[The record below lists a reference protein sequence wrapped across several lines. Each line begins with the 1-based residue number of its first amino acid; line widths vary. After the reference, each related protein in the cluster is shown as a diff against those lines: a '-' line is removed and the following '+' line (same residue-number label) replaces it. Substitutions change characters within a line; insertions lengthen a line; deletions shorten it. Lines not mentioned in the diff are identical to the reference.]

1 MESHTVAGV
10 PSRNLRS
17 RELQRLVRTEWEQ
30 QRYFPL
36 QLATEL
42 SRQFA
47 THGLQFFKVNKT
59 FTHVSVARPQFLDL
73 ETTPVSE
80 NIKRIIA
87 HINAHP
93 KCSRRQL
100 IETLAPS
107 PPQPAVI
114 EIKPET
120 EAPGSA
126 CRLQAAGAEG
136 PPEGGTP
143 NVPAATAEPT
153 PEQNAIIAD
162 LHWLVHQGHVIEF
175 ADGRLET
182 AKKPAPR
189 PPKPEKKP
197 AEEKPVAEGEAAL
210 STTEPVSPGGSC
222 RCDRR
227 AEIQAPAETPAP
239 AAESVAERAP
249 ATLPPM
255 KRPRRRLSR
264 RRDDCTGAVE
274 LYETCSVFHAQIE
287 ARLNVAPSYK
297 FLASFN
303 STALLTLPMPFSKLG
318 LAPAVLEGVRA
329 AGYIT
334 PTPIQ
339 LRAIPLVLAG
349 RDVIGSAQTGTGKT
363 AAFALPILSKL
374 GQHAPGPRALI
385 LEPTRELAAQV
396 ETAFHDYA
404 RFTNLKTTVVF
415 GGVGY
420 GRQNDELRA
429 GTDIVVAT
437 PGRLLDHLERGTVRL
452 DKVQFLVLDEADR
465 MLDMG
470 FLPDVRRIVERC
482 PRQRHTSLFSATIPP
497 QIETLIQWA
506 MKNPETIEIGARRT
520 PAETV
525 KHVIY
530 PVADSQKSDLLLELL
545 KRVNYN
551 SVLVFCRTKHGADR
565 IAGLLKRNNHAVA
578 VLHSNRTQREREQ
591 ALKGFR
597 DGRFEVLVAT
607 DIAARGLDIAD
618 VSHVIN
624 YDVPQHPE
632 DYIHRIGRTGRAE
645 HSGDAFT
652 IMTAEDASHVFA
664 IERFISQ
671 KIPRVKLENFD
682 YKYTMLFEEGKAR
695 PAQRRFPRQS
705 PRRARP
711 RRLPLRHG
719 QTEKVTTGTELA
731 LRC

>member
-1 MESHTVAGV
+1 
-10 PSRNLRS
+10 
-17 RELQRLVRTEWEQ
+17 
-30 QRYFPL
+30 
-36 QLATEL
+36 
-42 SRQFA
+42 
-47 THGLQFFKVNKT
+47 
-59 FTHVSVARPQFLDL
+59 
-73 ETTPVSE
+73 
-80 NIKRIIA
+80 
-87 HINAHP
+87 
-93 KCSRRQL
+93 
-100 IETLAPS
+100 
-107 PPQPAVI
+107 
-114 EIKPET
+114 
-120 EAPGSA
+120 
-126 CRLQAAGAEG
+126 
-136 PPEGGTP
+136 
-143 NVPAATAEPT
+143 
-153 PEQNAIIAD
+153 
-162 LHWLVHQGHVIEF
+162 
-175 ADGRLET
+175 
-182 AKKPAPR
+182 
-189 PPKPEKKP
+189 
-197 AEEKPVAEGEAAL
+197 
-210 STTEPVSPGGSC
+210 
-222 RCDRR
+222 
-227 AEIQAPAETPAP
+227 
-239 AAESVAERAP
+239 
-249 ATLPPM
+249 
-255 KRPRRRLSR
+255 
-264 RRDDCTGAVE
+264 
-274 LYETCSVFHAQIE
+274 
-287 ARLNVAPSYK
+287 
-297 FLASFN
+297 
-303 STALLTLPMPFSKLG
+303 MPFIKLG
-318 LAPAVLEGVRA
+318 LSPAVLDGVRA
-329 AGYIT
+329 AGYVT

-339 LRAIPLVLAG
+339 LRGIPLVLAG
-349 RDVIGSAQTGTGKT
+349 RDIIGSAQTGTGKT
-363 AAFALPILSKL
+363 AAFALPILTKL

-470 FLPDVRRIVERC
+470 FLPDVRRILDRC

-545 KRVNYN
+545 KRVDYN
-551 SVLVFCRTKHGADR
+551 SVLIFCRTKHGADR
-565 IAGLLKRNNHAVA
+565 VAGLLKRNNHAVA

-597 DGRFEVLVAT
+597 DGRYAALVAT

-618 VSHVIN
+618 VSHVVN

-645 HSGDAFT
+645 ASGDAFT

-671 KIPRVKLENFD
+671 KIPRVKLENFN
-682 YKYTMLFEEGKAR
+682 YKYTMLFEEGKPGQPKGGYPGKAR
-695 PAQRRFPRQS
+695 GARVHGGYHFGMARR
-705 PRRARP
+705 RR
-711 RRLPLRHG
+711 
-719 QTEKVTTGTELA
+719 
-731 LRC
+731 